1 MTAQQLVNE
10 LISTNGTVRKSLDV
24 LGTFMAAEHITDD
37 MADTFLEARAILI
50 DMEEA

>member
-10 LISTNGTVRKSLDV
+10 LISTNGTARKSLDV
-24 LGTFMAAEHITDD
+24 LGSFMAAKHITDD
-37 MADTFLEARAILI
+37 MANVFLEARSLLI